1 MYNLGARACV
11 CAAGHLSYAD
21 GSQSSSS
28 SSNLPLYVGVP
39 AGGVLVLVI
48 LAILLLQNRKKCN
61 TSRAALK
68 RHRLPVP
75 THERDAG
82 FYNTYHP
89 SPATTNTVGGTGTA
103 TVTSGSNTVNVHSN
117 SLHSGG
123 GSSFL
128 PPLGGREKVPKT
140 PAPSVDF
147 GSDISSVSHSQSH
160 PHHQLPHPPLPQ
172 QQLQQSMH
180 FLNPHVAY
188 GY

>member
-1 MYNLGARACV
+1 M
-11 CAAGHLSYAD
+11 
-21 GSQSSSS
+21 
-28 SSNLPLYVGVP
+28 P

-89 SPATTNTVGGTGTA
+89 SPTTTNTVGGTATA
-103 TVTSGSNTVNVHSN
+103 TITSGGSNTVNVHSN
-117 SLHSGG
+117 SLHSGN
-123 GSSFL
+123 SL
-128 PPLGGREKVPKT
+128 QLGREKVPKT

-160 PHHQLPHPPLPQ
+160 PHHQLPHPPPPQALQ
-172 QQLQQSMH
+172 QQQQQQSMH
-180 FLNPHVAY
+180 FLNPHMAY

>member
-103 TVTSGSNTVNVHSN
+103 SRHRHYRTLRLITLTKPAILPRGASC
-117 SLHSGG
+117 
-123 GSSFL
+123 SFFS
-128 PPLGGREKVPKT
+128 KCQVF
-140 PAPSVDF
+140 D
-147 GSDISSVSHSQSH
+147 
-160 PHHQLPHPPLPQ
+160 
-172 QQLQQSMH
+172 
-180 FLNPHVAY
+180 HVINQ
-188 GY
+188 